1 MSSVYKKTFDLEHR
15 KNEYKRV
22 KNKYPNR
29 IPVILEGIELPMNKR
44 KYLIPHDITFS
55 EFTWILRGKKLQLK
69 PEEAIFLFVNNTLIP
84 SNTLLS
90 SVYGENKDEDGFL
103 YVVITKEST
112 FG

>member
-1 MSSVYKKTFDLEHR
+1 MSSVYKKTFDLKYR
-15 KNEYKRV
+15 KNEYKKV
-22 KNKYPNR
+22 KNKYPDR

-44 KYLIPHDITFS
+44 KYLVPNDITFS
-55 EFTWILRGKKLQLK
+55 EFTWILRGKKLKLK

-90 SVYGENKDEDGFL
+90 SVYEENKDEDGFL
-103 YVVITKEST
+103 YVIITKEST